1 MGSHHSY
8 QKFMNELQLEDLFKI
23 DDKTYMD
30 PITRK
35 LYNEDLQPK
44 KTFKITGIS
53 NPLIIDV
60 NHNGILTFRVED
72 VVKNYGRKLYISI
85 NQEKMK

>member
-35 LYNEDLQPK
+35 MYNEDLQLK
-44 KTFKITGIS
+44 QSFNLKGIS
-53 NPLIIDV
+53 NLLIIDV
-60 NHNGILTFRVED
+60 NHDGILRFRCEEK
-72 VVKNYGRKLYISI
+72 VKNFGIA
-85 NQEKMK
+85 

>member
-44 KTFKITGIS
+44 KTFNLKGIS
-53 NPLIIDV
+53 NLLIIES
-60 NHNGILTFRVED
+60 NHDGILTFRVED
-72 VVKNYGRKLYISI
+72 VVKNYGSKLYIESI
-85 NQEKMK
+85 KK